1 MLTLATR
8 EQHIRRAKATSNICT
23 NSALCA
29 VGAAVYLASMGNRG
43 LRQVAELC
51 FHRSH
56 YAAAA
61 IARLKDYAVPPQP
74 FFKEFVVRCPAPV
87 GEINAHLREHHGI
100 IGGYDL
106 GRDDPQLRNHM
117 LVCVTEMN
125 PRAGIDRLV
134 AALDEV
140 AR

>member
-1 MLTLATR
+1 
-8 EQHIRRAKATSNICT
+8 
-23 NSALCA
+23 
-29 VGAAVYLASMGNRG
+29 
-43 LRQVAELC
+43 
-51 FHRSH
+51 
-56 YAAAA
+56 
-61 IARLKDYAVPPQP
+61 
-74 FFKEFVVRCPAPV
+74 VRCPVPV
-87 GEINAHLREHHGI
+87 GEINEHLREQHSI

-125 PRAGIDRLV
+125 TRHGIDRLV